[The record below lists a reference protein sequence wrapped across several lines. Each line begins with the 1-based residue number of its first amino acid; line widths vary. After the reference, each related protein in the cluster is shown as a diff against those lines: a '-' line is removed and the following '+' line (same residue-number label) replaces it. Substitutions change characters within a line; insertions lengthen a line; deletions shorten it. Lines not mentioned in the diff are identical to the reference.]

1 MNDRLKDLAEVY
13 SKAFKETFSKI
24 NKVYIAFLVILIRSF
39 FENYRFIGMFG
50 GDMIGGLINYLLD
63 AALLSFVIQA
73 LRSFVVYGNS
83 GKNSI
88 ANSLSNFW
96 QPVLSTLFYVY
107 LVQMLIKILGSGL
120 SSNAYMILLVLFQ
133 FAMSALPEEIYIN
146 DKSGFD
152 ALRQSAKFVCDNI
165 LTYGL
170 FAFLFILI
178 EFYINYVFTYTLPMG
193 LSRAGYVLLL
203 GIIETL
209 FYVIRGHLFK
219 YLNNHSYGQ
228 RKFMRGY

>member
-1 MNDRLKDLAEVY
+1 MNDRLKDFLEVY
-13 SKAFKETFSKI
+13 SKAFKESFSKV
-24 NKVYIAFLVILIRSF
+24 NKVYVAFIVILIRTF

-50 GDMIGGLINYLLD
+50 GNILEGLLNYFLD

-83 GKNSI
+83 GKKSI
-88 ANSLSNFW
+88 GNSLTNFW
-96 QPVLSTLFYVY
+96 QPVLATIFYVY
-107 LVQMLIKILGSGL
+107 LIEMVLRLVGTGMLHNIY
-120 SSNAYMILLVLFQ
+120 AILLVLFK
-133 FAMSALPEEIYIN
+133 FAMSALIEEIYIN
-146 DKSGFD
+146 GKTGFD

-170 FAFLFILI
+170 FTIVFIFI
-178 EFYINYVFTYTLPMG
+178 EFYINYASLPMG
-193 LSRAGYVLLL
+193 LDRAGYVLVL
-203 GIIETL
+203 GLIETF

-219 YLNNHSYGQ
+219 YLNNHSYRQ